1 MRRLRI
7 VLLAAAL
14 LLPAAAPDL
23 GDTSQEKLREIQQR
37 IEEVQARLAASKQD
51 KSSLLNDIYALE
63 LQAEAAV
70 IELNKTNLLMADA
83 QAQVERKRKEEEAL
97 RLRIRSSQDKVR
109 RILRV
114 LYKMGEL
121 GYVKLFLNIN
131 SVDQLFRNYRLIVSL
146 MDDKVVEI
154 REIRQ
159 GIARLQRVQAELGA
173 ELARLARLKDE
184 KAGRLARL
192 QGLKQGK
199 LDMIAR
205 INRQRDLNSRLL
217 DELKTEGENL
227 TRLLDQKTAGPAADA
242 VDLGPL
248 RGRLAWPLKGT
259 VISSFGKKK
268 SARFDT
274 YTMNNG
280 IEIKPER
287 SDEIRAVGGG
297 EVIFCDYFKGY
308 GNLLILQHAGNFHT
322 LYGHC
327 ASFLK
332 KTGDRVGSG
341 DVIAIAGASGS
352 LYGKAL
358 YFEIRQGLK
367 PLDPLLWLV
376 KR

>member
-1 MRRLRI
+1 MNGKKL
-7 VLLAAAL
+7 LPLAAAL
-14 LLPAAAPDL
+14 LLLAVAAAP
-23 GDTSQEKLREIQQR
+23 GASSQEKLRDIQRR
-37 IEEVQARLAASKQD
+37 IDEVQAKLAASKGE

-63 LQAEAAV
+63 LQAETAV
-70 IELNKTNLLMADA
+70 IELNKANLLMADA
-83 QAQVERKRKEEEAL
+83 QEQVQRKRREETAL
-97 RLRIRSSQDKVR
+97 RARIRSSQDKVR

-114 LYKMGEL
+114 LYKMGDL

-159 GIARLQRVQAELGA
+159 GIIKLQRVQAELQA
-173 ELARLARLKDE
+173 ELARLTGLKTEKAAKLSRLNRLKQD
-184 KAGRLARL
+184 
-192 QGLKQGK
+192 K

-205 INRQRDLNSRLL
+205 INRQRDLSSRLL
-217 DELKTEGENL
+217 DELKTESENL
-227 TRLLDQKTAGPAADA
+227 TRVLDQKSVAPAADA

-248 RGRLAWPLKGT
+248 RGKLAWPLRGS

-308 GNLLILQHAGNFHT
+308 GNLVIVQHAGNFHT

-327 ASFLK
+327 DAFLK
-332 KTGDRVGSG
+332 RPGERVGTG
-341 DVIAIAGASGS
+341 EVIAMAGNSGS

-367 PLDPLLWLV
+367 PLDPLLWLA

>member
-1 MRRLRI
+1 MMRRRI
-7 VLLAAAL
+7 VPLAAAL
-14 LLPAAAPDL
+14 LLLFA
-23 GDTSQEKLREIQQR
+23 TSQEKLREIQLK
-37 IEEVQARLAASKQD
+37 IDEVQARLAASKQD

-70 IELNKTNLLMADA
+70 IELNKTNLLIGDT
-83 QAQVERKRKEEEAL
+83 QAQVERKQKEEATL
-97 RLRIRSSQDKVR
+97 RARIRSSQDKVR

-146 MDDKVVEI
+146 MDDKVMEI
-154 REIRQ
+154 REIRL
-159 GIARLQRVQAELGA
+159 GIVKLQRVQAELKA
-173 ELARLARLKDE
+173 ELDRLARLQDE
-184 KAGRLARL
+184 KAGRLSRL
-192 QGLKQGK
+192 RGLKRDK

-205 INRQRDLNSRLL
+205 INQQRDLNSRLL
-217 DELKTEGENL
+217 DELKTESENL
-227 TRLLDQKTAGPAADA
+227 TRLLDQKSVAPAADA

-268 SARFDT
+268 SARFNT

-280 IEIKPER
+280 IEIKPEHA
-287 SDEIRAVGGG
+287 DEIRAVGGG
-297 EVIFCDYFKGY
+297 EVIFCDYIKGY
-308 GNLLILQHAGNFHT
+308 GNVIMIQHAGNFHT

-332 KTGDRVGSG
+332 KTGERVATGEM
-341 DVIAIAGASGS
+341 IALAGTSGS
-352 LYGKAL
+352 LYGQAL

-367 PLDPLLWLV
+367 PLDPLLWLG

>member
-1 MRRLRI
+1 MNGKK
-7 VLLAAAL
+7 LLPLVAAL
-14 LLPAAAPDL
+14 LLMAVAAAP
-23 GDTSQEKLREIQQR
+23 GASSQEKLRDIQRR
-37 IEEVQARLAASKQD
+37 IDEVQARLAASKGE

-63 LQAEAAV
+63 LQAETAV
-70 IELNKTNLLMADA
+70 IELNKANLLMADA
-83 QAQVERKRKEEEAL
+83 QEQVQRKRREEAAL
-97 RLRIRSSQDKVR
+97 RARIRSSQDKVR

-114 LYKMGEL
+114 LYKMGDL

-159 GIARLQRVQAELGA
+159 GIIKLQKVQAELRA
-173 ELARLARLKDE
+173 ELARLTGLKTEKAAKLTRLK
-184 KAGRLARL
+184 R
-192 QGLKQGK
+192 LKQDK

-217 DELKTEGENL
+217 DELKTESENL
-227 TRLLDQKTAGPAADA
+227 TRVLDQKSVAPTADA

-248 RGRLAWPLKGT
+248 RGKLAWPLRGS

-274 YTMNNG
+274 YTMNIG
-280 IEIKPER
+280 IEIKPDR
-287 SDEIRAVGGG
+287 SDEIKAVGGG
-297 EVIFCDYFKGY
+297 EVIFCDYLKGY
-308 GNLLILQHAGNFHT
+308 GNVIMVQHAGSFHT
-322 LYGHC
+322 VYGHC
-327 ASFLK
+327 ESFLK
-332 KTGDRVGSG
+332 KPGERVGTG
-341 DVIAIAGASGS
+341 EVIAMAGDSGS

-358 YFEIRQGLK
+358 YFEIRQNLK
-367 PLDPLLWLV
+367 PLDPLLWLA